1 MQAIARREQESA
13 IFMIFVRKMRA
24 LLVKRTR
31 RSNTYNK
38 DGTHTLPIRCECSI
52 NSISSAIPFP
62 LCRHMSR
69 SLDGLCCMKPTTE
82 SEVLVLLVFLATVPA
97 SLATDRTTTST
108 RYVDRATPHE
118 SNSDL
123 SNQLRRI
130 RSLKEGEK
138 IKRFMYL
145 LMSEI
150 LLCVIILVQ
159 LLHVALIH
167 QPKFTFSENPAEA
180 PQTTFFLLF
189 GGNIFRAKRKKFS
202 SEEEEIWHKSL
213 ATGCY
218 FIKNG
223 RISKKSG
230 PQMLQLAFFV

>member
-1 MQAIARREQESA
+1 
-13 IFMIFVRKMRA
+13 
-24 LLVKRTR
+24 
-31 RSNTYNK
+31 
-38 DGTHTLPIRCECSI
+38 
-52 NSISSAIPFP
+52 
-62 LCRHMSR
+62 
-69 SLDGLCCMKPTTE
+69 MKSTTE

-97 SLATDRTTTST
+97 SLATDRTTST
-108 RYVDRATPHE
+108 RYVDIATSHE

-130 RSLKEGEK
+130 RFLKEGEK

-150 LLCVIILVQ
+150 FLCVIILVQ
-159 LLHVALIH
+159 FLHVALIH
-167 QPKFTFSENPAEA
+167 QPKLTFSENPAEA

-202 SEEEEIWHKSL
+202 NEEEEIWHKSL
-213 ATGCY
+213 VTGCY

-230 PQMLQLAFFV
+230 PQMLQHAFFVLLCIWRGHRVLRHEVFPSYAN